1 MESVSQALE
10 NLANAAIADRDST
23 AILISA
29 NKELTESN
37 KLLVEQVKKLTDKYT
52 QLHEMIKTI
61 QNGNTQPTRASRT
74 QRVDYDPH

>member
-1 MESVSQALE
+1 MESVSHASE

-37 KLLVEQVKKLTDKYT
+37 KLLVEQGGTLD
-52 QLHEMIKTI
+52 HPENIIDAIKHTY
-61 QNGNTQPTRASRT
+61 Q
-74 QRVDYDPH
+74 